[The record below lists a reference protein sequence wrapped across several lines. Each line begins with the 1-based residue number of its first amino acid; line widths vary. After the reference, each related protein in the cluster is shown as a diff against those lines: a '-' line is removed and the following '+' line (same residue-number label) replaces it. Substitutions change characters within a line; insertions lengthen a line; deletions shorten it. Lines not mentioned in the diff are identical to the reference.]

1 MYIILGLILALLFSV
16 FRTAARL
23 SYRVTRRWP
32 EDDQPWQYN
41 SSVAACWLCLLGFL
55 ACVVLAVV
63 GHG

>member
-1 MYIILGLILALLFSV
+1 MYIILGLILALLFFV

-32 EDDQPWQYN
+32 EDDQPWQYEA
-41 SSVAACWLCLLGFL
+41 SVIASWLCLLGFL